1 MDSDPADDGDRVGGD
16 RLRRYRSKNRADSSA
31 DNPDRCRR
39 EGNRPADLGAD
50 SPGDTVP
57 DSGAGQHTGAG
68 SDAAAGRTAIVA
80 GRTAAAA
87 IGATTGGRRYD
98 ATNDDQQHAR
108 HGRVGG

>member
-31 DNPDRCRR
+31 DNPDRGSR
-39 EGNRPADLGAD
+39 EGNRPADLVAD
-50 SPGDTVP
+50 NPGDTVP
-57 DSGAGQHTGAG
+57 DSGAGQHTG
-68 SDAAAGRTAIVA
+68 AGRTAIVA

-87 IGATTGGRRYD
+87 IGATAGDRRYD
-98 ATNDDQQHAR
+98 ASNDDQQHAR